1 MEQPHTERAR
11 VDDALRRRIIVLVGL
26 MGAGKTSVGRRLA
39 AALDLPFKD
48 GDDEVEAAAGLTVP
62 EIFALYGEER
72 FRDGE
77 RRVMQRLLTGE
88 PCVLATGGG
97 AFMDPIT
104 RMTIQQKAVSVWLKA
119 DIDVLVKRV
128 ARKDTRPLLAGKD
141 PKQVLQD
148 LAAIREPIYALADI
162 VVESG
167 ERAHAATVDAI
178 IAALKERMARKPTD
192 ASPDDE
198 TGAPI

>member
-77 RRVMQRLLTGE
+77 RRVMQRLLAGE

-104 RMTIQQKAVSVWLKA
+104 RMTIQQKAISVWLKA
-119 DIDVLVKRV
+119 DIDVLVRRV
-128 ARKDTRPLLAGKD
+128 ARKDTRPLLAGD
-141 PKQVLQD
+141 PRGVLER
-148 LAAIREPIYALADI
+148 LAAQREPIYALADI

-167 ERAHAATVDAI
+167 DRAHGATVDAI
-178 IAALKERMARKPTD
+178 IAALRERMAQTPTD
-192 ASPDDE
+192 APTDE
-198 TGAPI
+198 PTGEPI